1 MRLELQ
7 HAINPVDVW
16 LVKVIENVGGR
27 LYLRL
32 EGAESGSHDFWLF
45 YLNHRIHPI
54 GWAKANGYKYS
65 PPPGM
70 FLVCCPSCL
79 YLKKYVICKKN
90 RSSKVFKLAKLD
102 YLKNCWNYV
111 CAYSPLYDNGKCLK
125 WIRIIYFLFT
135 CTMCLGFAELIMQFQ
150 EEVDWMKVLETAL
163 RESEKMVL
171 PLAIFKVQIALIQKV
186 LFVL

>member
-1 MRLELQ
+1 MDQLKRGMRLELQ

-79 YLKKYVICKKN
+79 YLKKYVICEKK
-90 RSSKVFKLAKLD
+90 RARL
-102 YLKNCWNYV
+102 
-111 CAYSPLYDNGKCLK
+111 
-125 WIRIIYFLFT
+125 
-135 CTMCLGFAELIMQFQ
+135 
-150 EEVDWMKVLETAL
+150 
-163 RESEKMVL
+163 SEKLLKFCLCLL
-171 PLAIFKVQIALIQKV
+171 P
-186 LFVL
+186 FV

>member
-1 MRLELQ
+1 MKILKCKTNRSKCLFFTLENTEHEYKSVYDFVKKIVRWSYILIHLETSQSTGTTPVDQLKRGMRLELQ

-70 FLVCCPSCL
+70 FLVWFPSCL
-79 YLKKYVICKKN
+79 
-90 RSSKVFKLAKLD
+90 
-102 YLKNCWNYV
+102 
-111 CAYSPLYDNGKCLK
+111 
-125 WIRIIYFLFT
+125 
-135 CTMCLGFAELIMQFQ
+135 
-150 EEVDWMKVLETAL
+150 
-163 RESEKMVL
+163 
-171 PLAIFKVQIALIQKV
+171 
-186 LFVL
+186 